1 MDITATEA
9 GKRLKVS
16 KVTASR
22 WARTGVLEGA
32 WQDHYSGLWHIPEE
46 AVVKALA
53 QRRRTAR

>member
-9 GKRLKVS
+9 GKRLGVS

-22 WARTGVLEGA
+22 WAHTGRLEGA
-32 WQDHYSGLWHIPEE
+32 WQDSYSGIWHIPEE